1 MPEPPLIL
9 IPPSEGKAPGGSGPA
24 WAPSTMA
31 IDLDDRR
38 LAVMAALRSAM
49 RRNEAQRQKLLG
61 VKGDALAA
69 ATAANRTVAESPTMA
84 AAQRFTGVLYD
95 ALDRDSLDAAGR
107 RRANRWIVISSALY
121 GALRPGDPIAP
132 YRLSMAVN
140 LPDVG
145 SLASF
150 WRPLLAPVLAP
161 ASGRGIVV
169 DARSG
174 TYAASWPVPAELAS
188 RWVEVK
194 VVGATHM
201 AKHARGLVTRA
212 ICAAG
217 IDPRRPGGLVE
228 PLGAAMGPDFALSL
242 EEPRRA
248 GAPWTLSVTPPAG
261 PVSGHR
267 ITL

>member
-1 MPEPPLIL
+1 VLIL
-9 IPPSEGKAPGGSGPA
+9 LPPSEGKTTRARGSRL
-24 WAPSTMA
+24 
-31 IDLDDRR
+31 DLGKLSFPELRFAR
-38 LAVMAALRSAM
+38 ERVAEAVQEASGRPDAAAV
-49 RRNEAQRQKLLG
+49 LG
-61 VKGDALAA
+61 VSPGLTAEIARNVALFD
-69 ATAANRTVAESPTMA
+69 TPTLPA
-84 AAQRFTGVLYD
+84 LSCYCGVLYD